1 MSATITVRLQ
11 EASKIQLE
19 MLAQST
25 RRSKSWLAAHAIDDY
40 LQREAAEIRAIEES
54 IQEADRP
61 DAVSYDNET
70 VMAWLMSWGTP
81 EETPSPRHLCT

>member
-25 RRSKSWLAAHAIDDY
+25 KRSKSWLAAQAIDMY
-40 LQREAAEIRAIEES
+40 LQREAAEIHAIEES
-54 IQEADRP
+54 IQEADNP
-61 DAVSYDNET
+61 DAIKYDNEK
-70 VMAWLMSWGTP
+70 VMAWLMSWGTS
-81 EETPSPRHLCT
+81 EETPSPRHICK